1 MENMTYSQARKELEE
16 IVRTIES
23 GELDVDKLT
32 EKVKRAAELI
42 SFCKEKLTKA
52 DEDLQRMLDEI
63 S

>member
-16 IVRTIES
+16 IVRAIES

-32 EKVKRAAELI
+32 EKVKRAGELI
-42 SFCKEKLTKA
+42 AFCKEKLTKT

-63 S
+63 A

>member
-16 IVRTIES
+16 IVRSIES